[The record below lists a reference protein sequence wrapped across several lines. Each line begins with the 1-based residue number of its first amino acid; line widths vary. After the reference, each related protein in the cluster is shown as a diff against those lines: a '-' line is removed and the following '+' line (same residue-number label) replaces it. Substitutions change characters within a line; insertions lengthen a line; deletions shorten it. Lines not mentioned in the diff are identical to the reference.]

1 MPLNSVVA
9 HYSRDNTFAPG
20 FLELINILSKI
31 MDEVIV
37 VTTSETLAGYVFC
50 QDNVTLITRPNIGY
64 DFYSYKVGLYKLI
77 ESDKL
82 GDTFFI
88 NSSFLITDSTQFQKC
103 VLQVITLL
111 DKSDLVGITKSF
123 QFSTHVQSY
132 FLAIGDQSL
141 KTQWCKEWFASIEPR
156 DSKIEVIYRYEIG
169 LTTTFL
175 RHNQKVSTLWNP
187 SKYRK
192 FISALTFSKQLIKT
206 KSFLFLLAH
215 INDVNKY
222 NPVQIEAKFLTENY
236 GFLKSEI
243 LMENPLA
250 IQTDFLGD
258 LRRELI
264 KEVNEIASS
273 PPQWNSSSIV
283 HLRDNFP
290 SRVDLIVTL
299 HIYHVEIIDEIY
311 EALDNIP
318 IPFDLWV
325 TTSIPSASKVIFAKF
340 QDLTSGMKISIGPNV
355 GRDVA
360 PFLHQLS
367 ELKNGR
373 YTAGLKLH
381 TKRSGYSQKGDY
393 WRKRIFSA
401 LLPSGP
407 LIQDILERITHGDAG
422 LIGGSQEYI
431 TDVRHWGSNEE
442 TYWHLASKLENLM
455 DHELNLEFFA
465 GTMFWF
471 KPSIFSMSSLF
482 PFDGLFVEDGAQ
494 DGTAAHAYERL
505 FCKVARNVN
514 LSVYGSNNLDVD
526 ISKLNLDNHIPV
538 FD

>member
-9 HYSRDNTFAPG
+9 HYSRDSTFAPR
-20 FLELINILSKI
+20 FLELINILSNI

-37 VTTSETLAGYVFC
+37 VTTNETLAGYNFC
-50 QDNVTLITRPNIGY
+50 QDNVTLIARPNIGY

-77 ESDKL
+77 DSHKL

-88 NSSFLITDSTQFQKC
+88 NSSFLITDSAKFQKC
-103 VLQVITLL
+103 VSQAITLL
-111 DKSDLVGITKSF
+111 DKSDLVGITKSL
-123 QFSTHVQSY
+123 QFSTHVQTY
-132 FLAIGDQSL
+132 FLAIGEESL
-141 KTQWCKEWFASIEPR
+141 KTQWCKEWFANIEPR
-156 DSKIEVIYRYEIG
+156 DSKVEVIFRYEIG

-175 RHNQKVSTLWNP
+175 KHNQKVSTLWNP

-192 FISALTFSKQLIKT
+192 FISIFTFSKQLIKT
-206 KSFLFLLAH
+206 KSFLFWLAH
-215 INDVNKY
+215 INGVSKY
-222 NPVQIEAKFLTENY
+222 NPVQIEAKFLSENY

-243 LMENPLA
+243 LMENPLD
-250 IQTDFLGD
+250 IQTDFLGV
-258 LRRELI
+258 LKRELI

-273 PPQWNSSSIV
+273 PPQWSSSSIV

-290 SRVDLIVTL
+290 SRADLVVTL
-299 HIYHVEIIDEIY
+299 HIYHTEIIDEIY

-325 TTSIPSASKVIFAKF
+325 TTSIPSASKEIFTKF
-340 QDLTSGMKISIGPNV
+340 QNLTSGMKISIGPNV

-360 PFLHQLS
+360 PFLYQLC
-367 ELKNGR
+367 ELKNSR
-373 YTAGLKLH
+373 YKAGLKLH

-401 LLPSGP
+401 LLPSSP
-407 LIQDILERITHGDAG
+407 LIQDILEKVVHGDAG

-431 TDVRHWGSNEE
+431 TDTRHWGSNEE
-442 TYWHLASKLENLM
+442 IYSHLASKLDNLK
-455 DHELNLEFFA
+455 DHDLNLEFFA

-471 KPSIFSMSSLF
+471 KPSVFSISSVF
-482 PFDGLFVEDGAQ
+482 PYDGLFVEDGAQ